1 MCGLTAVKLGKPPA
15 SDHVGRIQAG
25 TETVTTICEN
35 YGWDKLNPILR
46 IVGHCVESA

>member
-25 TETVTTICEN
+25 SEMVTTTCET
-35 YGWDKLNPILR
+35 YGWDKLNKMR